1 MITMNVLNQLF
12 HNSVEVYEVCGEH
25 GETFRLKDAM
35 DVAIGDVVF
44 DGLSCA
50 WVTGF
55 KNDGQMILSVAPEVS
70 SKLVHEL
77 WKKKHFGMLIEN

>member
-12 HNSVEVYEVCGEH
+12 HNSVEVYEVCGS
-25 GETFRLKDAM
+25 GETFRLKDSM
-35 DVAIGDVVF
+35 EVAIGDIVF
-44 DGLSCA
+44 DGLTCA

-55 KNDGQMILSVAPEVS
+55 KKDGQMSLSAAPEVS